1 MLLKKIDPLY
11 GGRTFRGPYEIELKI
26 PRQYIK
32 TYKTVI
38 VEKRRSL
45 SYSMIMSMTVN
56 KEIRYA
62 SEYHEA
68 TKHSETSLMTSRHYL
83 DFDNKP
89 IPFKIYLELPS
100 MSLPGNFPTPEVN
113 ALSCISGMLSQ
124 RFSDDMKGVMSTTT
138 TMRSRDTTS
147 TATPTSSTPNFS
159 IENLAEVLF
168 FSAGITR
175 ELKYPY
181 GKYYMRAAPATGALY
196 PIELYVICD
205 DISPGLMAGVYH
217 FSPPDFSLTQI
228 RKGRYKRYLAA
239 EATANN
245 QDIANSAITI
255 IFTSFAW
262 RNAWKYQAR
271 SYRHWFWDSGVIAA
285 NLLATT
291 HAMGL
296 PTRIIMGFLDDKIS
310 QLLCLE
316 DQGEA
321 AIAMAAIGQGGLKD
335 TITPSQQH
343 SEVNRISH
351 VPLPKIRA
359 LSKGGEINY
368 PEIWELNRASK
379 LTSKQEI
386 EEWTNNAHRHHQLLS
401 TTRHHSQEKGANNE
415 DNVIVV
421 PNALEKDDIKNSRS
435 LKETIL
441 WRGSSRRFARTDISF
456 SALKTIL
463 YSSARGVPIDI
474 FKEGNSL
481 IDIYFIANSVDGLS
495 SGAYFYNRNTS
506 ATNPATYIEKIKETA
521 SSRNISGYLCLG
533 QSLFSDASVVF
544 FLMTNLQSVLR
555 SLGNRG
561 YRASQFEAGIIAGK
575 IYLAAYALGLGASGS
590 TFFDDAVT
598 EFFSP
603 HASNKNCMIAVGAGI
618 PAYKANP
625 GKILPMR
632 LSKQQLLTQDFM

>member
-1 MLLKKIDPLY
+1 MI
-11 GGRTFRGPYEIELKI
+11 
-26 PRQYIK
+26 
-32 TYKTVI
+32 
-38 VEKRRSL
+38 
-45 SYSMIMSMTVN
+45 IMSMTVN

-62 SEYHEA
+62 LDYHEA
-68 TKHSETSLMTSRHYL
+68 TKHSETSLMTSRHSL

-89 IPFKIYLELPS
+89 IAFKIYLELPS
-100 MSLPGNFPTPEVN
+100 ISLPGNFPTPEVN

-124 RFSDDMKGVMSTTT
+124 RSSDDMKGLMTSTTT
-138 TMRSRDTTS
+138 RSMDTTTN
-147 TATPTSSTPNFS
+147 TATAAAPTSSTPNFN
-159 IENLAEVLF
+159 IENLAEILF

-181 GKYYMRAAPATGALY
+181 GKYYMRAASATGALY

-205 DISPGLMAGVYH
+205 DISPGLVAGVYH
-217 FSPPDFSLTQI
+217 FSPSDFSLTQI
-228 RKGRYKRYLAA
+228 RKGRYKRYLAT

-296 PTRIIMGFLDDKIS
+296 PTHIIMGFLDDKIS

-316 DQGEA
+316 DKREA
-321 AIAMAAIGQGGLKD
+321 AIAMAAIGLGHVKN
-335 TITPSQQH
+335 TITSSQQQ
-343 SEVNRISH
+343 SEVDRILH
-351 VPLPKIRA
+351 MPIPKIRA

-379 LTSKQEI
+379 LTTKQET
-386 EEWTNNAHRHHQLLS
+386 EEWISNARRDRQMLS
-401 TTRHHSQEKGANNE
+401 TTQHDSQEKGANNH
-415 DNVIVV
+415 DNMIVN
-421 PNALEKDDIKNSRS
+421 PNALEEDIKNSRS

-463 YSSARGVPIDI
+463 YSCTRGVPIDI
-474 FKEGNSL
+474 FREGDSL
-481 IDIYFIANSVDGLS
+481 IDIYFIANSVDGLTP
-495 SGAYFYNRNTS
+495 GAYFYNRKTS
-506 ATNPATYIEKIKETA
+506 ATNPANYIEKIKEIA

-533 QSLFSDASVVF
+533 QSLFGDASVVF
-544 FLMTNLQSVLR
+544 FLMTDLQTVLR

-561 YRASQFEAGIIAGK
+561 YRASQLEAGIIAGK

-603 HASNKNCMIAVGAGI
+603 HASNKSCMITVGVGI

-632 LSKQQLLTQDFM
+632 LSKEQLLTQDFI

>member
-1 MLLKKIDPLY
+1 
-11 GGRTFRGPYEIELKI
+11 
-26 PRQYIK
+26 
-32 TYKTVI
+32 
-38 VEKRRSL
+38 
-45 SYSMIMSMTVN
+45 MIMFMTVN

-62 SEYHEA
+62 FDYHEA

-100 MSLPGNFPTPEVN
+100 ISLPVNFPTPEVN
-113 ALSCISGMLSQ
+113 ALGCISGMLSQ
-124 RFSDDMKGVMSTTT
+124 RSSDDMKESTTT
-138 TMRSRDTTS
+138 KTTTTKMMDATNTVTTS
-147 TATPTSSTPNFS
+147 SAPDVTMES
-159 IENLAEVLF
+159 LAEILF

-175 ELKYPY
+175 ELNYPY
-181 GKYYMRAAPATGALY
+181 GKYYMRAASATGALY

-205 DISPGLMAGVYH
+205 DISPDLVAGVYH
-217 FSPPDFSLTQI
+217 FSAPDFSLTRI
-228 RKGRYKRYLAA
+228 RKGGYMRYLAA
-239 EATANN
+239 ATANN
-245 QDIANSAITI
+245 QDIANSTITI

-296 PTRIIMGFLDDKIS
+296 PTHTIMGFLDDNVS
-310 QLLCLE
+310 ELLCLE
-316 DQGEA
+316 DQREA
-321 AIAMAAIGQGGLKD
+321 AIAMVAVGKRSSKDSVASGQ
-335 TITPSQQH
+335 QQ
-343 SEVNRISH
+343 SEAEILPH
-351 VPLPKIRA
+351 VPIPKIRA
-359 LSKGGEINY
+359 LSKRGEISY

-386 EEWTNNAHRHHQLLS
+386 EEWINNAHRHHNQQLKS
-401 TTRHHSQEKGANNE
+401 TTSHHLQEKGASNDENNNNN
-415 DNVIVV
+415 NVIII
-421 PNALEKDDIKNSRS
+421 PNELKEDIKNSHS

-441 WRGSSRRFARTDISF
+441 WRGSSRRFARTDISL

-463 YSSARGVPIDI
+463 YSSTRGVPMDI
-474 FKEGNSL
+474 FRERSSL
-481 IDIYFIANSVDGLS
+481 IEIYFIANGVDGLTP
-495 SGAYFYNRNTS
+495 GAYFYNRDISSAATKPPTS
-506 ATNPATYIEKIKETA
+506 IQKIRGIA

-544 FLMTNLQSVLR
+544 FLMTDLQSVLR

-603 HASNKNCMIAVGAGI
+603 HASNRSTMIAVGVGI

-632 LSKQQLLTQDFM
+632 LTREQLLTQDLI

>member
-1 MLLKKIDPLY
+1 
-11 GGRTFRGPYEIELKI
+11 
-26 PRQYIK
+26 
-32 TYKTVI
+32 
-38 VEKRRSL
+38 
-45 SYSMIMSMTVN
+45 MIISMTVN

-62 SEYHEA
+62 LDYHEA
-68 TKHSETSLMTSRHYL
+68 TKHSEISLMTSRHSL

-100 MSLPGNFPTPEVN
+100 ISLPGNFPTPEVN

-124 RFSDDMKGVMSTTT
+124 RSGGDMKGLMTTT
-138 TMRSRDTTS
+138 TTRSTDTTTNT
-147 TATPTSSTPNFS
+147 TAAAPTSSTPNFS
-159 IENLAEVLF
+159 IENLAEILF

-181 GKYYMRAAPATGALY
+181 GKYYMRAASATGALY
-196 PIELYVICD
+196 PIELYIICD
-205 DISPGLMAGVYH
+205 DISPGLVAGVYH

-228 RKGRYKRYLAA
+228 HKGRYKRYLAT

-296 PTRIIMGFLDDKIS
+296 PTHIIMGFLDDKIS

-316 DQGEA
+316 DKREA
-321 AIAMAAIGQGGLKD
+321 AIAMAAIGRGHLKD
-335 TITPSQQH
+335 TITSSQQQ
-343 SEVNRISH
+343 SEVDRILH
-351 VPLPKIRA
+351 MPIPKIRA
-359 LSKGGEINY
+359 LSKSGEINY

-379 LTSKQEI
+379 LTTKQEI
-386 EEWTNNAHRHHQLLS
+386 EEWMSNARRDRQMLS
-401 TTRHHSQEKGANNE
+401 TTRHDSQEKGATNH
-415 DNVIVV
+415 DSMIVN
-421 PNALEKDDIKNSRS
+421 PNALEEDIRNSRS

-463 YSSARGVPIDI
+463 YSSTRGVPIDI
-474 FKEGNSL
+474 FREGNSL
-481 IDIYFIANSVDGLS
+481 IDIYFIANGVDGLTP
-495 SGAYFYNRNTS
+495 GAYFYNRDTS
-506 ATNPATYIEKIKETA
+506 AATNPANYIEKIKEIA

-544 FLMTNLQSVLR
+544 FLMTDLQSVLR

-598 EFFSP
+598 EFFSRY
-603 HASNKNCMIAVGAGI
+603 AGDKSCMIAVGAGT

-632 LSKQQLLTQDFM
+632 LSKEELLTQDFI